1 MPNIKRK
8 LCIMKLNAFFEILSS
23 SGLKGLMEY
32 HVSRALFPRIIL
44 IAFVLRLDIKEK
56 KEKYSKSHKRNPD
69 LVMIKE
75 YLLPSITLATLFDF
89 CIYCRLFQVICY

>member
-32 HVSRALFPRIIL
+32 RVSRALFLRIIL

-69 LVMIKE
+69 LGMIKG
-75 YLLPSITLATLFDF
+75 YLLPSITLATLIHFG
-89 CIYCRLFQVICY
+89 IYCRLFHAICA

>member
-56 KEKYSKSHKRNPD
+56 KVTPQCKPTKFSYQSFLFVLLNKLP
-69 LVMIKE
+69 VF
-75 YLLPSITLATLFDF
+75 YLSDYLTL
-89 CIYCRLFQVICY
+89 

>member
-1 MPNIKRK
+1 
-8 LCIMKLNAFFEILSS
+8 MKLNAFFEILSS

-56 KEKYSKSHKRNPD
+56 KEIYSKSHKRNPD
-69 LVMIKE
+69 LVMIKV

-89 CIYCRLFQVICY
+89 CIYCRLFHAICA